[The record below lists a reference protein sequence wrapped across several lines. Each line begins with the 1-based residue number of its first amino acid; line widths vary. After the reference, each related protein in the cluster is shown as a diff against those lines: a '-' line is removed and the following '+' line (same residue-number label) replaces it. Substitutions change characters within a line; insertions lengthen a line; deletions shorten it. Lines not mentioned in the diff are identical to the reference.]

1 MRGDFWA
8 LFLGG
13 VGECIMRQK
22 IQYFIVST
30 SLYKY
35 NIGVQNNFITL
46 NGIDTFHQQIN
57 TNINK
62 NII

>member
-1 MRGDFWA
+1 
-8 LFLGG
+8 
-13 VGECIMRQK
+13 MRQEV
-22 IQYFIVST
+22 QYFIVSI

-35 NIGVQNNFITL
+35 SIGVQENFITL